1 MTKMILCFLTMTT
14 LFVGC
19 VSAPVMIATDS
30 DNGKSLRIKKGDTI
44 ELRLEAQM
52 STGFGWEIRSI
63 NGLSQK
69 GKIKII
75 TETTDKT
82 GGKDIQDI
90 IFSADQKGEGNIEMI
105 YVQPWQKKN
114 NPEKIFRLDITI
126 E

>member
-114 NPEKIFRLDITI
+114 NPEKIS
-126 E
+126 